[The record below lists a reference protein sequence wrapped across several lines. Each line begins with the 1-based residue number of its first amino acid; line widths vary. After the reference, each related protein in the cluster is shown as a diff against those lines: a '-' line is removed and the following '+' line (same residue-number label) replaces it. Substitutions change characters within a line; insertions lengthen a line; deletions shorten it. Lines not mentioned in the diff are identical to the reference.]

1 MVSCEAV
8 MGRTISTRAMAGA
21 GLKKWMPHTWSGRR
35 VAMASSITGRVEVL
49 VAMMACSGTIWSSS
63 LNRSRLTLRSSTTDS
78 TTRSQSA
85 RSARSA
91 VAVTSPRALVRS
103 SSVIFSRSTCLAERR
118 RRLLVE
124 ARGRV
129 LDVGA
134 GTGANLPHYRDVDAV
149 VALEPNASMARRLAG
164 RLSDAVVPVSVVE
177 SDLDDPSLEEGS
189 FDTAVCTLVLCTVPD
204 ADVALRRIH
213 SLLRPDGRLLFLEHV
228 RVTGLW
234 GRLQHL
240 VTPVWKSMALGC
252 HLDRDPLHAMR

>member
-1 MVSCEAV
+1 MMTNEWQAAF
-8 MGRTISTRAMAGA
+8 MERITRPVEQAG
-21 GLKKWMPHTWSGRR
+21 
-35 VAMASSITGRVEVL
+35 
-49 VAMMACSGTIWSSS
+49 
-63 LNRSRLTLRSSTTDS
+63 
-78 TTRSQSA
+78 
-85 RSARSA
+85 
-91 VAVTSPRALVRS
+91 
-103 SSVIFSRSTCLAERR
+103 LAERR

-164 RLSDAVVPVSVVE
+164 RLADAVVPVSVVE

-189 FDTAVCTLVLCTVPD
+189 FDTAVCTLVLCTIAD
-204 ADVALRRIH
+204 ADAALSRIH
-213 SLLRPDGRLLFLEHV
+213 ALLRPDGRLLFLEHV

-240 VTPVWKSMALGC
+240 ATPVWKSMALGC
-252 HLDRDPLHAMR
+252 HLDRDPLLAMRSNGFVITDCEHFTMPLIHAKVGTAVQGVARHSKRAT